1 MPLIIGSIQLNQE
14 SIRIPELKRFL
25 RPAGFQLQ
33 IARLYFIDCFVGV
46 ESGDSEV
53 IVIEAGGGSLLL
65 NSKET
70 LANAEDVCLIRMLL
84 KRHPKELLVELRGT
98 ANVRNPH
105 GDVIKG
111 YGAQVFL
118 LRGGLLLGYVEVLNR
133 RQIEVHLFRS
143 DQVIARAVAEQ
154 RDDRVGKG
162 CRIEP
167 AVRVWIGID
176 RIHARN
182 AIETDA
188 HRESRAR

>member
-1 MPLIIGSIQLNQE
+1 MRMITACIQLKQE

-25 RPAGFQLQ
+25 RPAGFELQ
-33 IARLYFIDCFVGV
+33 IARLDFVDCFGGV

-70 LANAEDVCLIRMLL
+70 LANAEDVCLLRMLL

-111 YGAQVFL
+111 YGAQGFL
-118 LRGGLLLGYVEVLNR
+118 LPRGFWDGGQPR
-133 RQIEVHLFRS
+133 
-143 DQVIARAVAEQ
+143 
-154 RDDRVGKG
+154 
-162 CRIEP
+162 
-167 AVRVWIGID
+167 
-176 RIHARN
+176 
-182 AIETDA
+182 
-188 HRESRAR
+188 

>member
-33 IARLYFIDCFVGV
+33 IARLDFVDCFVGV

-70 LANAEDVCLIRMLL
+70 LADAEDVSLLRMPLE
-84 KRHPKELLVELRGT
+84 RHPKELLVELRG
-98 ANVRNPH
+98 AVDVRNPH
-105 GDVIKG
+105 GYVIKG

-118 LRGGLLLGYVEVLNR
+118 LRRGLCAGDPLGHR
-133 RQIEVHLFRS
+133 KS
-143 DQVIARAVAEQ
+143 DLPAGHAAR
-154 RDDRVGKG
+154 
-162 CRIEP
+162 P
-167 AVRVWIGID
+167 
-176 RIHARN
+176 
-182 AIETDA
+182 
-188 HRESRAR
+188 

>member
-33 IARLYFIDCFVGV
+33 IARLYFVDCFVGV

-70 LANAEDVCLIRMLL
+70 LADAEDVSLLRMLL
-84 KRHPKELLVELRGT
+84 KRHPKELLVELRGA

-111 YGAQVFL
+111 YGTQVFL
-118 LRGGLLLGYVEVLNR
+118 LRLGL
-133 RQIEVHLFRS
+133 
-143 DQVIARAVAEQ
+143 RAGRPRGQ
-154 RDDRVGKG
+154 
-162 CRIEP
+162 
-167 AVRVWIGID
+167 
-176 RIHARN
+176 
-182 AIETDA
+182 
-188 HRESRAR
+188 RARQVSAGQDPTLSNCQHI

>member
-33 IARLYFIDCFVGV
+33 IACLYFIDCFVGV

-70 LANAEDVCLIRMLL
+70 LADAEDVSLLRMLL
-84 KRHPKELLVELRGT
+84 KRHPKELLVELRG
-98 ANVRNPH
+98 AVNVRNPH

-111 YGAQVFL
+111 YGTQAFL
-118 LRGGLLLGYVEVLNR
+118 LRRGLCAGDQGGQRKSELAAGHAATLEIGKHFFPQ
-133 RQIEVHLFRS
+133 RQTSV
-143 DQVIARAVAEQ
+143 
-154 RDDRVGKG
+154 G
-162 CRIEP
+162 CRKWLIMRRFYTGEF
-167 AVRVWIGID
+167 
-176 RIHARN
+176 
-182 AIETDA
+182 
-188 HRESRAR
+188 